1 MSTSSRRSS
10 TSSDDSFHS
19 GLSRT
24 LSLAGLDSTSPLI
37 LLPDS
42 EDSID
47 NPFDFSDEDDDYEP
61 LETTSRPASLAPSL
75 SPPTIFLYL
84 LSPCLSLGA
93 LLLPST
99 STVPLEYGLG
109 ALVLFATL
117 SVFVRQI
124 WYMLARYLRATSMED
139 VIVDAFARG
148 RGKEKRRNIL
158 RNLIRFGT
166 GSLRVLLATMYI
178 RGEPDTMNAIIR
190 DINTQSI
197 DATDTLLLLLPQTLL
212 VPYLLTRP
220 TLMVILAL
228 AILPLS
234 LPTSMSAK
242 RVILATWTSVG
253 AYILWL
259 GCVAYAHGKGS
270 LGVNPA
276 LLRRSG
282 LWEGISQFP

>member
-1 MSTSSRRSS
+1 VTVETNALDHLIGHLCHCQRTMWPLFIFLVPRIHSVVMSASSRRSS
-10 TSSDDSFHS
+10 TNSDDSFHS
-19 GLSRT
+19 GLSRSP
-24 LSLAGLDSTSPLI
+24 SLTGLDSTSPLI

-42 EDSID
+42 EGSID

-61 LETTSRPASLAPSL
+61 LETTGRPASLAPSL

-99 STVPLEYGLG
+99 SIPLKYGLG
-109 ALVLFATL
+109 ALVLFAAL

-158 RNLIRFGT
+158 RNLVRFGT

-178 RGEPDTMNAIIR
+178 RGEPDAMNVIIH
-190 DINTQSI
+190 DVNTK
-197 DATDTLLLLLPQTLL
+197 A
-212 VPYLLTRP
+212 
-220 TLMVILAL
+220 
-228 AILPLS
+228 
-234 LPTSMSAK
+234 
-242 RVILATWTSVG
+242 
-253 AYILWL
+253 
-259 GCVAYAHGKGS
+259 
-270 LGVNPA
+270 
-276 LLRRSG
+276 
-282 LWEGISQFP
+282 